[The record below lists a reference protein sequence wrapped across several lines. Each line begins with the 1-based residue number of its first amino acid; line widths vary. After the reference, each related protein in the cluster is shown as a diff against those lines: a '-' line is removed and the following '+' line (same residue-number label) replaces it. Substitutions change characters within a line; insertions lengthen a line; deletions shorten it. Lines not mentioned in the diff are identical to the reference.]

1 MDRSAIRMATKLLA
15 KAESTDSDEE
25 AVALAVRSYTLLAEA
40 INAYDIAHE
49 EPPGGRRRR
58 ERRRLLDRRSVRR
71 PPAEPAGTVPVVE
84 QEPAVDGYVR
94 LGNGGVQADHS
105 VDLPL

>member
-40 INAYDIAHE
+40 INAYDLTHE
-49 EPPGGRRRR
+49 EPSGRRRR
-58 ERRRLLDRRSVRR
+58 ERRRLWDRRSVRR
-71 PPAEPAGTVPVVE
+71 PPAEPAGTVPVVGE
-84 QEPAVDGYVR
+84 EPAVDGYVR